1 MKLEQGLVNLLN
13 VNVIK
18 SITTRGVRGLNTT
31 QVRLLVL
38 KLWGKNHVL
47 YFDPFFF
54 SLLFPSLMDKYM

>member
-18 SITTRGVRGLNTT
+18 SITTRGVRGLNTK
-31 QVRLLVL
+31 QVL
-38 KLWGKNHVL
+38 KLWKKNHVL

-54 SLLFPSLMDKYM
+54 SLLFPSL